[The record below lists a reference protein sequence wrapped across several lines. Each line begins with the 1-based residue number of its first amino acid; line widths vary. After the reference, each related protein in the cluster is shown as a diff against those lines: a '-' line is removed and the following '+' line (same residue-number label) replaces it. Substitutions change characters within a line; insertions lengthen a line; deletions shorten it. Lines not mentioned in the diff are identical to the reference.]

1 MEHQQII
8 QRLRERPETYNTL
21 FGELMTRT
29 NNTQK
34 KRTRRKLMKLFK
46 NGFIAKTII
55 PRSALLRIM
64 FYGLDKQYYII
75 FKSNNES
82 CETYYAKQY
91 KDLGNKIMLENTYKL
106 ENVQWTYFA
115 TYTTLDKKEIITMF

>member
-64 FYGLDKQYYII
+64 FYGLDKKYYVI
-75 FKSNNES
+75 FKSDNETS
-82 CETYYAKQY
+82 ETYYAKQY
-91 KDLGNKIMLENTYKL
+91 QDLGNKIMLEEAYKL
-106 ENVQWTYFA
+106 ENVQWKYVGTF
-115 TYTTLDKKEIITMF
+115 TLHKKEIITMF